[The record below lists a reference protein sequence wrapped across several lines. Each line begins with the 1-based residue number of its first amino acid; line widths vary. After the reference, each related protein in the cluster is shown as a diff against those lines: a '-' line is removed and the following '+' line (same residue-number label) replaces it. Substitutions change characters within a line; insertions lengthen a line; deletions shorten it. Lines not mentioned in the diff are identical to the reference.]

1 MVLRLTLCDRLGRV
15 PWELSITDSFLQFA
29 NISRVQQ
36 SLSTMTIRERKY
48 FMFRRAS
55 VVTGNVSFEH
65 IIYSCKNNS
74 GHCHQKIRNLVF
86 GNALDK
92 RYKSFIQWVAP
103 SMQCF
108 HEKIMEICQNHK
120 NIFILKRGYGISNIK
135 LHFWIYN
142 RCKINSEIFLTV
154 HIYNMETQHKV
165 GCFFAIQLRFTRN
178 SRKVIYLFHIA
189 LKVNSLTCLGLSLT

>member
-36 SLSTMTIRERKY
+36 SLSTMRERKY

-55 VVTGNVSFEH
+55 GVTGEGNVSFEH

-92 RYKSFIQWVAP
+92 RYRSFIQWHY
-103 SMQCF
+103 QCF

-120 NIFILKRGYGISNIK
+120 HIFILKRGYMAGISNIK
-135 LHFWIYN
+135 YHCWFYN
-142 RCKINSEIFLTV
+142 RGKVISEIFLMV
-154 HIYNMETQHKV
+154 HTNVGRTQH
-165 GCFFAIQLRFTRN
+165 IIEWRN
-178 SRKVIYLFHIA
+178 
-189 LKVNSLTCLGLSLT
+189 LKENICQKL

>member
-29 NISRVQQ
+29 NISRVQH
-36 SLSTMTIRERKY
+36 SLSTMRERKY
-48 FMFRRAS
+48 FMFRQAS

-135 LHFWIYN
+135 LHFWLYN
-142 RCKINSEIFLTV
+142 RGMIISDIFLMV
-154 HIYNMETQHKV
+154 HTYKHGENPTKSQMI
-165 GCFFAIQLRFTRN
+165 FFALWLGFTRN
-178 SRKVIYLFHIA
+178 SRKVIYFI
-189 LKVNSLTCLGLSLT
+189 LSWK